1 MSGSAVK
8 VRHYP
13 VTVNAENW
21 AGRWL
26 AATGDN
32 ISGKAA
38 QFVEA

>member
-26 AATGDN
+26 AATGG
-32 ISGKAA
+32 IIPGKAA